1 MTTTVAA
8 MPGGSGGFL
17 NRITM
22 LEREVVFLKSK
33 VEEDA
38 RWKGILEKWMLENFG
53 KFLKSEINSKTQLLV
68 HYPL

>member
-1 MTTTVAA
+1 MTTPTVAA

-38 RWKGILEKWMLENFG
+38 RWKGILEKWMLDNFG
-53 KFLKSEINSKTQLLV
+53 KYS
-68 HYPL
+68 